1 MASLPHGRPR
11 PAPAVLP
18 YATAPLLHPPSL
30 IPCVPPP
37 PASTP
42 PRAYILG
49 RLLWTVALPPA
60 TAGPG
65 YPHTPIYDAVAPAL
79 RVFQTGA
86 VAEVAHAATG
96 LVRTPAATTALQVG
110 SRLFLL
116 WPILEGLPPVRGRA
130 AVATMVGAW
139 AATEVP
145 RYAFYAVGAAAGGA
159 AVPRWLVW
167 LRYTTFLPLYPL
179 GAGSEVAL
187 ILAALPVLAR
197 ARGAYLSV
205 AMPNAWNVVF
215 DFWTWCVFIV
225 VMYVPGLPFMYMH
238 MMRQRRKALG
248 GGQKAKAA

>member
-1 MASLPHGRPR
+1 MAM
-11 PAPAVLP
+11 
-18 YATAPLLHPPSL
+18 TAARAYLLVYNAAM
-30 IPCVPPP
+30 CCGW
-37 PASTP
+37 
-42 PRAYILG
+42 AYILV
-49 RLLWTVALPPA
+49 RLLWMVAVHPPA
-60 TAGPG
+60 PGPG
-65 YPHTPIYDAVAPAL
+65 YSHTPVYDAVSPAL

-96 LVRTPAATTALQVG
+96 LVRTPAATTALQVS

-116 WPILEGLPPVRGRA
+116 WPILEGLAPVRGRA

-145 RYAFYAVGAAAGGA
+145 RYAFYAVGAASGSA

-187 ILAALPVLAR
+187 ILAALPVIAR
-197 ARGAYLSV
+197 ARGAYLSI
-205 AMPNAWNVVF
+205 AMPNAWNVAF

-225 VMYVPGLPFMYMH
+225 FMYVPGLPFMYMH
-238 MMRQRRKALG
+238 MMRQRSKALG
-248 GGQKAKAA
+248 GGKKNKAA